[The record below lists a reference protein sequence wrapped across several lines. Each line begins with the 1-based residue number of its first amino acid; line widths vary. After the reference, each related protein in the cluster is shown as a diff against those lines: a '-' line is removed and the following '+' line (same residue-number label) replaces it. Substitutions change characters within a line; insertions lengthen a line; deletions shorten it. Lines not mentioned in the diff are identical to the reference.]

1 MTRRPAT
8 KYERAQLKSAGWI
21 HTAGWWW
28 DLDATRVAGR
38 TTDEALQIVRRR
50 KALTKKRERGE

>member
-8 KYERAQLKSAGWI
+8 KYERAQLKIAGWI

-28 DLDATRVAGR
+28 DLDAIMVAGR

-50 KALTKKRERGE
+50 KSLANKRERGE